1 VGWWMMGNRTG
12 LCRIPNTSVPTGKHT
27 KMTMSNL
34 EAQLEHLY
42 AMSTW
47 PDLAS
52 QAISL
57 VFDITEGGF
66 AERNIDQVNEYL
78 GKLDVKRAA
87 PRVLVASLRST
98 FRAKA
103 VLSHWHPLLIAT
115 HAELTSQGLDADRLL
130 RGLM

>member
-1 VGWWMMGNRTG
+1 
-12 LCRIPNTSVPTGKHT
+12 
-27 KMTMSNL
+27 
-34 EAQLEHLY
+34 
-42 AMSTW
+42 
-47 PDLAS
+47 
-52 QAISL
+52 
-57 VFDITEGGF
+57 
-66 AERNIDQVNEYL
+66 
-78 GKLDVKRAA
+78 VKRAA

>member
-1 VGWWMMGNRTG
+1 
-12 LCRIPNTSVPTGKHT
+12 
-27 KMTMSNL
+27 MTISNL